1 MPGGVI
7 SDDYE
12 LLELLGKPTSKKI
25 TNNISFLS
33 ISNVLLLLPEL
44 PNIARVSF
52 GLPVMVVETEK
63 EIRS

>member
-33 ISNVLLLLPEL
+33 ISNVLFLLPEL
-44 PNIARVSF
+44 PNIFFLINLF
-52 GLPVMVVETEK
+52 GLRAAPQG
-63 EIRS
+63 I